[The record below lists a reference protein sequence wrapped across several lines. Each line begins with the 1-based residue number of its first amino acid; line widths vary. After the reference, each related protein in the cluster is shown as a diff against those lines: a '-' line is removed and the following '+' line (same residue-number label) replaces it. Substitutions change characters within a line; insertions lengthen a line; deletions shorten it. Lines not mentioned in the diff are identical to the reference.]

1 MADKTPIGDTA
12 NLEDFDDIIDSLKE
26 INGHT
31 ELVNKSL
38 EYQKSLVIDIGV
50 SMQKSVQSVAKIK
63 SMGFESLATDM
74 GKEINSSFIQVL
86 QSASKL
92 QAFSQSENASIK
104 SVADT
109 LIISS
114 QRYADARSGILEAL
128 ASGDTNK
135 QAQSVREL
143 TRASELY
150 RDSVD
155 MTKIF
160 KANEAELEKMKGE
173 LISLKE
179 AEITS
184 HAKELAKYADQFNI
198 MESAIAGLKDREMNV
213 YDKIISGE
221 GVLVKSEIDKMYAE
235 LENIG
240 LNITNAT
247 DQLNASKIKQLKSAG
262 IPVGEEVGI
271 KEIEVSK
278 AAAELEAMKD
288 AIGSFAPDIAK
299 IIEMVLASLPEME
312 KHFKL
317 LSDKT
322 KEITKGWQTTEN
334 IFGVTENDAKEM
346 GKTIDSFI
354 KNPIVIIATILKTLV
369 LPALKMMSEYAKE
382 SGQSFT
388 DSFSEANLGGIA
400 TSFRAIF
407 TGASPKAMLEM
418 RTALRETSGDISNMS
433 QETISTATM
442 VSNTLHV
449 SKGTVADIV
458 GMLGKSFDSTGAF
471 ATETMRQAINVG
483 AAAGLTANQTMTG
496 LKDSGDALNRSTRSG
511 VGNLILM
518 NAHATQMG
526 IKMKEVYDLG
536 RSSILDLEGS
546 LEKEFE
552 AQAMGVNVDLT
563 KFRQLSFAGKGDEA
577 QAELGK
583 QMAGS
588 GYENMNMI
596 QQAQLESLTGMN
608 PETLRKLAAGEQTAG
623 SALTP
628 QEDALQKNT
637 TGIAGLTNA
646 IESWAPQL
654 WSSIKTL
661 TLVIGGLGFTKAAM
675 GAAGAGGLGSMLS
688 AGAKGALTSIIG
700 GSMVGLAVIAGVAA
714 IGGAGY
720 LIYKGVQAASAHAE
734 ATRRSTALA
743 TVRPGDYNEMMASRL
758 GRTRAAADGANARR
772 SDKDTELLGAVAQYT
787 RGLHGETQALRTSM
801 ERGDIRAGDQYV
813 DSTRVT
819 RAHVA
824 AQKRGSP

>member
-26 INGHT
+26 LDGT
-31 ELVNKSL
+31 TKLVNKSL
-38 EYQKSLVIDIGV
+38 EYQKGLVIDIGA
-50 SMQKSVQSVAKIK
+50 SMQKNVQAASTMK
-63 SMGFESLATDM
+63 SMGFESLAANM
-74 GKEINSSFIQVL
+74 SKEINSSFL
-86 QSASKL
+86 QTLQIASKL
-92 QAFSQSENASIK
+92 QAFSQSENGTIK

-109 LIISS
+109 LITSS
-114 QRYADARSGILEAL
+114 QRYANAQTGILEAL

-135 QAQSVREL
+135 QLQAVREL
-143 TRASELY
+143 TRASEKY
-150 RDSVD
+150 KESVD
-155 MTKIF
+155 VTKIF
-160 KANEAELEKMKGE
+160 EKNELQLATLKDELNSLRVKEISDSADAYQQAQQAISGLTARLSELKAREQDLYDKKLSLEGSVSKKSEYDAIITQLDRTASIIDKTTSALTGAKVKQIAAIPESPITGDVGEKEDIFTKASAEL
-173 LISLKE
+173 L
-179 AEITS
+179 
-184 HAKELAKYADQFNI
+184 
-198 MESAIAGLKDREMNV
+198 
-213 YDKIISGE
+213 
-221 GVLVKSEIDKMYAE
+221 
-235 LENIG
+235 
-240 LNITNAT
+240 
-247 DQLNASKIKQLKSAG
+247 
-262 IPVGEEVGI
+262 
-271 KEIEVSK
+271 
-278 AAAELEAMKD
+278 AMKTS
-288 AIGSFAPDIAK
+288 IGTIAPDVAK
-299 IIEMVLASLPEME
+299 IIEMVLKSLPEME
-312 KHFKL
+312 NHFKS

-322 KEITKGWQTTEN
+322 KEITKGWQTTES
-334 IFGVTENDAKEM
+334 IFGVTEQDAKEM

-382 SGQSFT
+382 TGQSFT

-400 TSFRAIF
+400 TSFRAIY

-496 LKDSGDALNRSTRSG
+496 LKDSGDALNRSTRGG

-577 QAELGK
+577 QAELSK
-583 QMAGS
+583 QLAGA
-588 GYENMNMI
+588 GYENMNMA

-608 PETLRKLAAGEQTAG
+608 PETLRKLAAGEATAG
-623 SALTP
+623 TTLNP

-637 TGIAGLTNA
+637 TGITGLTNA
-646 IESWAPQL
+646 IESWSPQL

-675 GAAGAGGLGSMLS
+675 AAGGGLGSMLS
-688 AGAKGALTSIIG
+688 AGAKGAITAIVG
-700 GSMVGLAVIAGVAA
+700 GSLIGLAVLAAGAAIVGAGV
-714 IGGAGY
+714 

-772 SDKDTELLGAVAQYT
+772 SDKDTELLGAVAQHT
-787 RGLHGETQALRTSM
+787 SDANEAARALRASM
-801 ERGDIRAGDQYV
+801 ERGDIQTTAYYDT
-813 DSTRVT
+813 TRVT
-819 RAHVA
+819 RAIVGA
-824 AQKRGSP
+824 ARRGTP